1 MLAFLASI
9 IKGGYACWRTLSDGG
24 GLTEVGDFQETSH
37 GVAGKVF
44 IKDEQTLVIQGFK
57 YDDPS
62 APEAFFMAGK
72 SGKPQ
77 QNGIPLPYQ
86 YQGKAQMTIQRLY
99 LEAFF
104 NGTVELTLDL
114 DWDWDYDRDGPDGR
128 INASELQW
136 LSVWGNTTNVDFGH
150 VMF

>member
-1 MLAFLASI
+1 MELPAKSSLKMNRHWLF
-9 IKGGYACWRTLSDGG
+9 
-24 GLTEVGDFQETSH
+24 
-37 GVAGKVF
+37 KVSNMMTQVHQ
-44 IKDEQTLVIQGFK
+44 K
-57 YDDPS
+57 P
-62 APEAFFMAGK
+62 FFMAGK

-114 DWDWDYDRDGPDGR
+114 DLDWDYDRDGPDGR